1 MVETVNNVES
11 RYKPESDPH
20 QPIREK
26 AFACHSRRK
35 LDNRIRQ
42 FLIFRPR
49 FPNDEVD
56 ANHHKKHRKEKGKP
70 IDHRR

>member
-1 MVETVNNVES
+1 METVNDVES

-26 AFACHSRRK
+26 PLAGHPSRK

-49 FPNDEVD
+49 FPHDDSD
-56 ANHHKKHRKEKGKP
+56 ANHNKQQRKEKGEP
-70 IDHRR
+70 IHNRR